1 MQLSVYMAL
10 SANGLISNEQ
20 NNPYWLSPE
29 FGQGFM
35 EICRQ
40 KQAVIMGRLT
50 YDILYPDYLPLNN
63 QGTMMVLTRQAQL
76 PAGNNTAVVFT
87 AQQPADIVRDLEARG
102 HTEAVIIGGTATV
115 SAFMQAGLIS
125 DFYFV
130 VEPFLFDGGL
140 PLLQN
145 LSVEQPLQLLDVK
158 KLNGNTVQLHYRVLQ
173 S

>member
-35 EICRQ
+35 EICQQ

-50 YDILYPDYLPLNN
+50 YDILNPDHLPLNN
-63 QGTMMVLTRQAQL
+63 EGTMMVLTHGQHASS
-76 PAGNNTAVVFT
+76 NKAVVFT
-87 AQQPADIVRDLEARG
+87 GKPPADIVRDLEARG

-115 SAFMQAGLIS
+115 SAFAQAGLIN

-130 VEPFLFDGGL
+130 VEPFLFGGGL

-145 LSVEQPLQLLDVK
+145 VSAELPLQLLDVK
-158 KLNGNTVQLHYRVLQ
+158 KLNGNTVRLHYRVQ
-173 S
+173 QP